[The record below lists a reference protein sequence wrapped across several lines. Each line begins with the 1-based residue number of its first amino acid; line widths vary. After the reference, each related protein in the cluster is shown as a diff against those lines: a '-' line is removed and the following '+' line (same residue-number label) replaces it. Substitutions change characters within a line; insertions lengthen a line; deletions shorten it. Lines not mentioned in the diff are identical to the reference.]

1 MKRLFKLMLSLAF
14 LGAILV
20 RCTTDLAEP
29 IVNNN
34 LKSEMEFTEI
44 IVGLLLLVNF
54 GAIVYAIW
62 DVIKRNYHSARKVNT
77 GWIWII
83 ILLQGIGALLYFTI
97 QKK

>member
-1 MKRLFKLMLSLAF
+1 
-14 LGAILV
+14 
-20 RCTTDLAEP
+20 
-29 IVNNN
+29 
-34 LKSEMEFTEI
+34 MEFTEI

-77 GWIWII
+77 AWIWII